1 MGFRGANV
9 HDLRGNSI
17 RVYKCY
23 SALNLKDTVTFCKKL
38 NSDREPDVEMILQYF
53 VNSILYFGF

>member
-1 MGFRGANV
+1 M